1 MQQYIASTTTHHY
14 VLQMTNKKIEKE
26 KRETPIKER
35 KKMPKTSNLTIKQKK
50 KKRNHRGESYST

>member
-1 MQQYIASTTTHHY
+1 M
-14 VLQMTNKKIEKE
+14 LQMTNKKIEKE